1 MGTYYRIQTEVKGRD
16 AWHCIDP
23 LTLRLGASPENDK
36 YRLSPTYESGSRS
49 FFGQAEEKLREMS
62 IPFSYDDLSKEYQS
76 YCETWHVVL
85 SDLPSVVEKCVHVIP
100 LDYIKDAVE
109 RYPGKTN
116 HGLVHKDA
124 IAEFEAGE
132 ILDIYGDIS
141 PQEYSELDPEAR
153 KVYQYYEWDDA
164 MHWLPHLREILET
177 AIRRIAIFE
186 NENSISESLPARIVL
201 EIA

>member
-1 MGTYYRIQTEVKGRD
+1 MGTYYRIQTEVKVRD
-16 AWHCIDP
+16 VWHCIDP
-23 LTLRLGASPENDK
+23 LTLRLGASQVNNN

-76 YCETWHVVL
+76 YCETWHVTF
-85 SDLPSVVEKCVHVIP
+85 SDLPSYVEKHVHVIS
-100 LDYIKDAVE
+100 LDSIKEAVE

-124 IAEFEAGE
+124 LAEYEAGE
-132 ILDIYGDIS
+132 TLEIYSDIS

-164 MHWLPHLREILET
+164 MHWLPNLRDILET
-177 AIRRIAIFE
+177 AVSRISLFE
-186 NENSISESLPARIVL
+186 NDNDISESLPSRIIL
-201 EIA
+201 EII